1 MEIKE
6 KRCFKPKKFGKIKEY
21 SLHHFSDASKY
32 GCGKIHCRPV
42 TGKIRVITLKYIS
55 RFELRA
61 ATLSIKMPKLL
72 MSESQFDVTKE
83 VFWSDIKVVFSYIK
97 NQKPLVANR
106 QKIKGHS
113 NVVQC
118 MEL

>member
-1 MEIKE
+1 
-6 KRCFKPKKFGKIKEY
+6 
-21 SLHHFSDASKY
+21 
-32 GCGKIHCRPV
+32 
-42 TGKIRVITLKYIS
+42 
-55 RFELRA
+55 
-61 ATLSIKMPKLL
+61 